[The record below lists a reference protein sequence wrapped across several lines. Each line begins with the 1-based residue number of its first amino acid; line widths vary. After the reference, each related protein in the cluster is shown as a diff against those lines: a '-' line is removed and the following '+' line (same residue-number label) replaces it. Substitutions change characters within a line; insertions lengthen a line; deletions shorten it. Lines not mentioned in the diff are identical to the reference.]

1 MYLSRRQLRP
11 PGIYK
16 GHYLMELFQLYGDV
30 EDTPTT
36 PPLPQWHSESDDSDR
51 GLAGHDAAADD
62 AADDGADDDD
72 GATAGGS
79 GEAPGKRRKKVPSR
93 FSASFHRRCALIRNH
108 SNQMEAKPFMEGIPN
123 VSAVLDAGVVKRV
136 RQRAKELCG
145 FRSSGFSGCQ
155 PVSMDRKNM
164 HLLEK
169 PYMVSWKADGTR
181 FVPTS
186 S

>member
-1 MYLSRRQLRP
+1 
-11 PGIYK
+11 
-16 GHYLMELFQLYGDV
+16 
-30 EDTPTT
+30 
-36 PPLPQWHSESDDSDR
+36 
-51 GLAGHDAAADD
+51 
-62 AADDGADDDD
+62 
-72 GATAGGS
+72 
-79 GEAPGKRRKKVPSR
+79 
-93 FSASFHRRCALIRNH
+93 
-108 SNQMEAKPFMEGIPN
+108 MEAKPFMEGIPN